1 VVRQDILSI
10 APRQGILPEV
20 ELWGAPIWKSARRH
34 GIDDEEIRHALRNFI
49 AQSDDTGDDDVT
61 LFIGPDATGN
71 LVEVGVLSTEDGP
84 VVIHAMPGRINRFFP
99 R

>member
-1 VVRQDILSI
+1 M
-10 APRQGILPEV
+10 
-20 ELWGAPIWKSARRH
+20 
-34 GIDDEEIRHALRNFI
+34 

-61 LFIGPDATGN
+61 MFIGPDGTGN
-71 LVEVGVLSTEDGP
+71 LVEVGVLLTDEGP

>member
-1 VVRQDILSI
+1 M
-10 APRQGILPEV
+10 
-20 ELWGAPIWKSARRH
+20 ELWQAPIWNSAHRH
-34 GIDDEEIRHALRNFI
+34 GIDDDTIRHVLRNFI

-61 LFIGPDATGN
+61 LFIGPDTTGD
-71 LVEVGVLSTEDGP
+71 LIEVGVLVTDDGP

>member
-1 VVRQDILSI
+1 M
-10 APRQGILPEV
+10 G
-20 ELWGAPIWKSARRH
+20 LWQAAIWSSAHRH
-34 GIDDEEIRHALRNFI
+34 GIDDDAIRHVLRNFM

-61 LFIGPDATGN
+61 MFIGPDGTGN
-71 LVEVGVLSTEDGP
+71 LVEVGVLLTDEGP